1 MISHPTN
8 SPPKHND
15 TFDKQGGDSTSNEYY
30 HLTEEQLDILEHV
43 TGKHNDLNEIQGGS
57 VGEYYHLTSR
67 EHTVVE
73 NTSGVNTGSFGE
85 IIKNTSDDLKRA
97 LGLMHENFYIDN
109 PIYDENNNLVSARVR
124 IHSVNTSVGTDNDV
138 IGTYLITSNSIGTG
152 KFTSWSQIVI

>member
-8 SPPKHND
+8 SPPKHNN

-57 VGEYYHLTSR
+57 VGE
-67 EHTVVE
+67 
-73 NTSGVNTGSFGE
+73 

-109 PIYDENNNLVSARVR
+109 PIYDENNNLASARVR
-124 IHSVNTSVGTDNDV
+124 IYSVNTSVGTDNDV